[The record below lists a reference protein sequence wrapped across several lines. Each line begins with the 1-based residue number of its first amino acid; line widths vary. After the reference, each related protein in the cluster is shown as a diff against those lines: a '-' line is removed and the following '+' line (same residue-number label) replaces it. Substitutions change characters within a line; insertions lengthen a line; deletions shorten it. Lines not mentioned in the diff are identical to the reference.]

1 MKEYELK
8 DIQLGMT
15 AEFGVTIT
23 EKMQNHFRE
32 ITGDVNPMHESKE
45 FALEKGFPDK
55 LVFGMLTA
63 SFFSTLVGVYLPG
76 KNCLF
81 QECQNIRFH
90 APVFVGDELTIKGE
104 VTEIDER
111 FKRITVKAI
120 IRNKENKKIC
130 SAKLIAGVTK

>member
-32 ITGDVNPMHESKE
+32 MTGDVNPMHESKE